1 MMPSVLPLKV
11 AVLWCAAKKTLSV
24 GRHHA
29 APIFSMKFA
38 FLRHRAKLF
47 AGRETGGG
55 TQMNIE
61 RRPIL
66 AATGATA
73 LGGLPWRS
81 ARAQASNTIKIGL
94 LSDMSGPYRDIN
106 GPVSLAATRLAI
118 QEFGARGFQGELISA
133 DHQNRPDVALNI
145 ARQWYDRDGVDMIL
159 NLAASSVALAVAEL
173 TREKNKVTI
182 ATSTA
187 SSDMTGRA
195 CTPNSL
201 HWSYDTYMVSKST
214 GGATVRSGGDTW
226 FFITAD
232 YAFGHALERD
242 TANFVRAAGG
252 RVVGQVRTPFPGT
265 TDFSSYLLQAQA
277 SRAKVIGLANAGTDT
292 INCVKQAAEFGIMRR
307 GIKLASML
315 MVLPDVHALGLEAAA
330 GTICTESFYW
340 DLNDRTRSLVRRVHA
355 ISGPAAMGMSHA
367 GDYSGTLHY
376 LKAVA
381 DVGIQTAK
389 ASGAAVVAR
398 MKAMPTDDDAF
409 GPGTIRADGRKIHP
423 AYLFEVKRP
432 EESKGPFDYYKLLET
447 TAAGEAFRPLAEG
460 GCSLIRG

>member
-1 MMPSVLPLKV
+1 M
-11 AVLWCAAKKTLSV
+11 T
-24 GRHHA
+24 
-29 APIFSMKFA
+29 
-38 FLRHRAKLF
+38 
-47 AGRETGGG
+47 
-55 TQMNIE
+55 IE
-61 RRPIL
+61 RRAIL
-66 AATGATA
+66 AAAGAA
-73 LGGLPWRS
+73 AMGGLPWRS
-81 ARAQASNTIKIGL
+81 ARAQAANTIKIGL

-118 QEFGARGFQGELISA
+118 QEFGARGFQVEMISA

-214 GGATVRSGGDTW
+214 GGAAVRAGGDTW

-242 TANFVRAAGG
+242 TANFVRSAGG

-292 INCVKQAAEFGIMRR
+292 INCVKQAAEFGIMKR

-315 MVLPDVHALGLEAAA
+315 MVLPDVHALGLEAAG

-381 DVGIQTAK
+381 SVGIQTAK
-389 ASGAAVVAR
+389 TSGADVVAR

-432 EESKGPFDYYKLLET
+432 EESRGPFDYYKLLET
-447 TAAGEAFRPLAEG
+447 TPAEEAFRPLAEG
-460 GCSLIRG
+460 GCPMIRS

>member
-1 MMPSVLPLKV
+1 M
-11 AVLWCAAKKTLSV
+11 T
-24 GRHHA
+24 
-29 APIFSMKFA
+29 
-38 FLRHRAKLF
+38 
-47 AGRETGGG
+47 
-55 TQMNIE
+55 IE

-118 QEFGARGFQGELISA
+118 QEFGARGFQVELISA

-214 GGATVRSGGDTW
+214 GGAAVRSGGDTW

-242 TANFVRAAGG
+242 TANFVRAACH
-252 RVVGQVRTPFPGT
+252 V
-265 TDFSSYLLQAQA
+265 
-277 SRAKVIGLANAGTDT
+277 
-292 INCVKQAAEFGIMRR
+292 
-307 GIKLASML
+307 
-315 MVLPDVHALGLEAAA
+315 
-330 GTICTESFYW
+330 
-340 DLNDRTRSLVRRVHA
+340 
-355 ISGPAAMGMSHA
+355 
-367 GDYSGTLHY
+367 
-376 LKAVA
+376 
-381 DVGIQTAK
+381 
-389 ASGAAVVAR
+389 
-398 MKAMPTDDDAF
+398 
-409 GPGTIRADGRKIHP
+409 
-423 AYLFEVKRP
+423 
-432 EESKGPFDYYKLLET
+432 
-447 TAAGEAFRPLAEG
+447 
-460 GCSLIRG
+460 

>member
-159 NLAASSVALAVAEL
+159 NL
-173 TREKNKVTI
+173 
-182 ATSTA
+182 
-187 SSDMTGRA
+187 
-195 CTPNSL
+195 
-201 HWSYDTYMVSKST
+201 H
-214 GGATVRSGGDTW
+214 
-226 FFITAD
+226 
-232 YAFGHALERD
+232 
-242 TANFVRAAGG
+242 
-252 RVVGQVRTPFPGT
+252 GQ
-265 TDFSSYLLQAQA
+265 Q
-277 SRAKVIGLANAGTDT
+277 IH
-292 INCVKQAAEFGIMRR
+292 RR
-307 GIKLASML
+307 
-315 MVLPDVHALGLEAAA
+315 
-330 GTICTESFYW
+330 CY
-340 DLNDRTRSLVRRVHA
+340 
-355 ISGPAAMGMSHA
+355 
-367 GDYSGTLHY
+367 GTLW
-376 LKAVA
+376 
-381 DVGIQTAK
+381 
-389 ASGAAVVAR
+389 R
-398 MKAMPTDDDAF
+398 
-409 GPGTIRADGRKIHP
+409 
-423 AYLFEVKRP
+423 
-432 EESKGPFDYYKLLET
+432 
-447 TAAGEAFRPLAEG
+447 
-460 GCSLIRG
+460 